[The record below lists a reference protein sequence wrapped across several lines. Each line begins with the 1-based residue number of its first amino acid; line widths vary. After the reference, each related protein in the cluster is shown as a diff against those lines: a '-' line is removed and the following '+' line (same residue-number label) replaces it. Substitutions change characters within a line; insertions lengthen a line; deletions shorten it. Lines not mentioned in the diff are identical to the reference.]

1 MGNRQFGG
9 TATGDWRR
17 LRAAAGLT
25 GAVLLFATACS
36 SGGGGGKPNA
46 DTAGKTA
53 DVATP
58 AITITPADGS
68 GKAQPDQGISVTSQ
82 NGALDSVSVQLKGK
96 DVPGTLSADK
106 TSWKSDWTL
115 TPNSDYTV
123 TATAKN
129 AKKSATATSKFHT
142 LKASSTLAIDSVFPT
157 AGMKVGVGMPII
169 VNFNR
174 DVTNKKAVEQAL
186 VVHSDKPN
194 EGAWYWYG
202 DSEAIFRTKQ
212 YWDPNQQISFTAH
225 LAGVK
230 QGTRTY
236 GTENTTVNFKIG
248 DSHISKVSTTS
259 HRMKVYLN
267 GNLIKNVGI
276 SAGRGGLREYTT
288 TNGVHLTM
296 EKGYSTVMTSPNRKP
311 GDPGYYKETVYW
323 VVRISNSG
331 EFVHSAPWSVYAQGH
346 SNVSH
351 GCVNAPPSFAKWFEG
366 WSYVGDVVD
375 ITGTNRE
382 LEFDNGYG
390 YWQKSWASWVKGSET
405 GAQSTADA
413 AAGATTSPSPST
425 SSSVVPSS
433 AAPSASTTP

>member
-1 MGNRQFGG
+1 VGNRQFGG
-9 TATGDWRR
+9 TAGGDWRR

-36 SGGGGGKPNA
+36 SGGGAKPNA

-68 GKAQPDQGISVTSQ
+68 GKAQPDQGISIVSQ
-82 NGALDSVSVQLKGK
+82 NGALDTVSVQLKGK
-96 DVPGTLSADK
+96 EVPGTLSADK

-129 AKKSATATSKFHT
+129 TKKSATATSKFHT
-142 LKASSTLAIDSVFPT
+142 LKASSTLAIDSVYPSS
-157 AGMKVGVGMPII
+157 GMKVGVGMPII

-174 DVTNKKAVEQAL
+174 AVSNKKGVEKAL
-186 VVHSDKPN
+186 EVKSDQPN

-212 YWDPNQQISFTAH
+212 YWDPNQKISFTAH
-225 LAGVK
+225 LAGIK

-236 GTENTTVNFKIG
+236 GTANTTVNFKIG
-248 DSHISKVSTTS
+248 DSHISKVSTKT

-267 GNLIKNVGI
+267 GKQIKNIGI
-276 SAGRGGLREYTT
+276 SAGRGGIREYTT

-296 EKGYSTVMTSPNRKP
+296 EKGYSTVMESPGRKP

-331 EFVHSAPWSVYAQGH
+331 EFVHSAPWSVSAQGH
-346 SNVSH
+346 YNVSH

-375 ITGTNRE
+375 ITGTNRQ

-390 YWQKSWASWVKGSET
+390 YWQKSWASWLKGSET
-405 GAQSTADA
+405 GARNTTDTATDTA
-413 AAGATTSPSPST
+413 ATPSAST
-425 SSSVVPSS
+425 SAAPSLSTS
-433 AAPSASTTP
+433 ASPSASTTP